1 LIKYLIRRLL
11 MLIPVLLAVTI
22 LVSSLIYFSPGDPVR
37 VMLGLR
43 AHEEAVAKIRE
54 DLGLDRPAYVRYLLW
69 VKNAV
74 QGDLGRSLQRNEKV
88 VDMILDRLPATL
100 ELTAAAILVTLALA
114 IPIGVISATRPNT
127 LTDNALS
134 FFSLFWVSMPGFW
147 VALIAILL
155 LSMKLGLFPI
165 SGRAGPPWTLEGLRY
180 LALPALIVGLRSVA
194 VISRLIRSSMLEIL
208 NEDYIRTARS
218 KGLAEKIVIYKHALR
233 NAMIPTVTIFG
244 MQVPELLSLS
254 LIIEIVFAWPG
265 TGRLL
270 VDAVFKRDYTLVQ
283 GIVLFYGLLV
293 VLVNLLVDLLYSYID
308 PRIKRN

>member
-1 LIKYLIRRLL
+1 MIKYLIRRIL

-54 DLGLDRPAYVRYLLW
+54 DLGLDKPAYVRYLMWL
-69 VKNAV
+69 KNAV

-100 ELTAAAILVTLALA
+100 ELTAAAIFVTLALA

-127 LTDNALS
+127 MTDNALS

-165 SGRAGPPWTLEGLRY
+165 SGRAGPPWTAEGIRY

-244 MQVPELLSLS
+244 MQVPEMLSLS

-293 VLVNLLVDLLYSYID
+293 ILVNLLVDMLYSYID

>member
-1 LIKYLIRRLL
+1 MIKYLIRRML

-54 DLGLDRPAYVRYLLW
+54 DLGLDKPAYVRYLLW
-69 VKNAV
+69 LKNAV

-100 ELTAAAILVTLALA
+100 ELTAAAIFVTLALA

-165 SGRAGPPWTLEGLRY
+165 SGRAGPPWTAEGLRY

-293 VLVNLLVDLLYSYID
+293 ILVNLLVDMLYSYID

>member
-1 LIKYLIRRLL
+1 

-100 ELTAAAILVTLALA
+100 ELTAAAIFVTLALA

-165 SGRAGPPWTLEGLRY
+165 SGRAGPPWTAEGIRY

-244 MQVPELLSLS
+244 MQVPEMLSLS

-293 VLVNLLVDLLYSYID
+293 ILVNLLVDMLYSYID

>member
-1 LIKYLIRRLL
+1 

-54 DLGLDRPAYVRYLLW
+54 DLGLDKPAYVRYLMWL
-69 VKNAV
+69 KNAV

-100 ELTAAAILVTLALA
+100 ELTAAAIFVTLALA

-127 LTDNALS
+127 MTDNALS

-165 SGRAGPPWTLEGLRY
+165 SGRAGPPWTAEGIRY

-244 MQVPELLSLS
+244 MQVPEMLSLS

-293 VLVNLLVDLLYSYID
+293 ILVNLLVDMLYSYID